1 MLVFSSF
8 SFRAPSSWLTF
19 LVLLFSTMFGVHKQ
33 ETGCQHAIEVCPQ
46 YFNCTFHICTIYN
59 VSEWK
64 KAGIMLNWRNKK
76 KNFLSWVKA
85 LALSGSPFF
94 FLSPSN
100 KKLRWFFVVKY
111 YCFRV
116 HYTHSTSNFWA
127 GCYIHNTRLKVFYG
141 SCVTETFTRWVTFF
155 RGKSCWNWWWWC
167 YCLSFCTGIYGPDH
181 LLSKT
186 KRLYQCMYNKSYK

>member
-1 MLVFSSF
+1 M
-8 SFRAPSSWLTF
+8 
-19 LVLLFSTMFGVHKQ
+19 
-33 ETGCQHAIEVCPQ
+33 
-46 YFNCTFHICTIYN
+46 
-59 VSEWK
+59 
-64 KAGIMLNWRNKK
+64 
-76 KNFLSWVKA
+76 KA

-94 FLSPSN
+94 FLSPTN

-167 YCLSFCTGIYGPDH
+167 YCLSFCTGIYYVPDH
-181 LLSKT
+181 IHRDGSSQIMFKSWILMSITIWEINFIAPRKIEQLLKII
-186 KRLYQCMYNKSYK
+186 YNSIMILVFHIL